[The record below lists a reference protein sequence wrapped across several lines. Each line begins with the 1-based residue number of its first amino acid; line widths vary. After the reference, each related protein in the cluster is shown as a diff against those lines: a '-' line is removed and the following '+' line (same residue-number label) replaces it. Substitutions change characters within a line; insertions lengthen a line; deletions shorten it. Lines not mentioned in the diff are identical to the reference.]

1 MNEEFKIHDTRLH
14 GYLERE
20 KFLSCLINFG
30 FTLRTEVSRDLVESL
45 TDHIRDKN
53 RENSGKKNIDYN
65 DFISVLNVENE
76 AEDDDE
82 DSLEKLRV
90 RMKKKVKNVPGMQE
104 VSEQKIV
111 VHILIF
117 DFI

>member
-30 FTLRTEVSRDLVESL
+30 FKLRTEVSRDLVESL
-45 TDHIRDKN
+45 TDHIRDENRKN
-53 RENSGKKNIDYN
+53 NGKKNIDYN
-65 DFISVLNVENE
+65 DFILVLSVENDVE
-76 AEDDDE
+76 EDDE
-82 DSLEKLRV
+82 DSLEKLRE

-104 VSEQKIV
+104 VSEQKNV
-111 VHILIF
+111 LHILIF
-117 DFI
+117 Y

>member
-30 FTLRTEVSRDLVESL
+30 FKLRMEVSRDLVESL

-53 RENSGKKNIDYN
+53 RENNGKKNIDYN
-65 DFISVLNVENE
+65 DFILVLNIENE
-76 AEDDDE
+76 VVDDDE
-82 DSLEKLRV
+82 ESLEKLRE

-104 VSEQKIV
+104 VSK
-111 VHILIF
+111 
-117 DFI
+117 